1 MWAFDRFTRLLRL
14 LILNYGAFS
23 RNPQNHHLARAK
35 FVRGTDVIQLT
46 VYPSAQDVG
55 YFPGAHYF
63 VFLGGTWRFWE
74 CHPFTAAGW
83 RNGGPVL
90 TTMPH
95 PGPKMKRSLQG
106 SLNASLRESRLPP
119 RARLVAEKVEKNKE
133 GPPPAL
139 RHLATLKELGF
150 LKEIP
155 VDMKDGG
162 MVAKE
167 KEKKQEKNK
176 EGPPA
181 QRHLATL
188 KELGFLKEIPV
199 DTKDGGV
206 VKEKEKKQEKHI
218 YIVKQSG
225 KNKDIFIVAD
235 NGKGKELVREGT
247 QTPVPGLGMP
257 ERKLSVKQKLK
268 EKEMAKVKELQ
279 RTRSQVKKKA
289 SQESSAKTSS
299 KGSDTGTDRGEEKE
313 SESEKPNDTTEDSE
327 KVAVSEEEDRDE
339 FEGVLE
345 SIVEEEK
352 QKVLTSVVE
361 IEDEEYDEFVEINQ
375 DVFSSI
381 ASTARKGAQRPKL
394 TFFIKPR
401 RGMTATLADRIR
413 EHEEQNKIHGFPRG
427 RELEIKCLI
436 EGAYGVSHPLHLFET
451 VVLIAGG
458 VGITTILP
466 YLVDYMERAR
476 GPEKRTLTQ
485 RLVFLWTAKEEELV
499 ENLVAR
505 KFPKGCLT
513 RTDISMQLYVTKN
526 KAGQKKLPGVK
537 YRRPK
542 IPEILKSEQMR
553 VVGKMAVM
561 SCGPSVLVDI
571 VRDAVV
577 GCLDAERKHV
587 EYFEESY

>member
-1 MWAFDRFTRLLRL
+1 M
-14 LILNYGAFS
+14 
-23 RNPQNHHLARAK
+23 
-35 FVRGTDVIQLT
+35 
-46 VYPSAQDVG
+46 
-55 YFPGAHYF
+55 
-63 VFLGGTWRFWE
+63 
-74 CHPFTAAGW
+74 
-83 RNGGPVL
+83 L

-95 PGPKMKRSLQG
+95 PGPKIKRSLQG

-133 GPPPAL
+133 GPRL
-139 RHLATLKELGF
+139 HLATLKELGF

-155 VDMKDGG
+155 ADAKDV
-162 MVAKE
+162 VAV
-167 KEKKQEKNK
+167 
-176 EGPPA
+176 A
-181 QRHLATL
+181 
-188 KELGFLKEIPV
+188 
-199 DTKDGGV
+199 
-206 VKEKEKKQEKHI
+206 KEKKQEKHI

-247 QTPVPGLGMP
+247 QTPVLGLGLP

-268 EKEMAKVKELQ
+268 EKEMAKAKELQ

-289 SQESSAKTSS
+289 SQESSAKPSL

-313 SESEKPNDTTEDSE
+313 KESESEKSNDMTEESE
-327 KVAVSEEEDRDE
+327 TLVASEEDATDRDE
-339 FEGVLE
+339 SEGVLE

-352 QKVLTSVVE
+352 QKALETVVE

-401 RGMTATLADRIR
+401 RGMTATLANRIR
-413 EHEEQNKIHGFPRG
+413 EHEEENKKHGFPRG

-476 GPEKRTLTQ
+476 GLEKRTLTR

-499 ENLVAR
+499 ENLVAK

-542 IPEILKSEQMR
+542 IPEILKAEQMR

-561 SCGPSVLVDI
+561 SCGPSILVDI

-577 GCLDAERKHV
+577 RCLDSERKHV

>member
-14 LILNYGAFS
+14 LILNHGAFS

-95 PGPKMKRSLQG
+95 PGPRMKRSLQG

-119 RARLVAEKVEKNKE
+119 RARLVAEKVERKE
-133 GPPPAL
+133 GPQPPL

-155 VDMKDGG
+155 ADQKDA
-162 MVAKE
+162 VKVE
-167 KEKKQEKNK
+167 KK
-176 EGPPA
+176 EGPQPPL
-181 QRHLATL
+181 RHLATL
-188 KELGFLKEIPV
+188 KELGFLKEIPA
-199 DTKDGGV
+199 DAKDAGV
-206 VKEKEKKQEKHI
+206 AKERKQEKHI

-247 QTPVPGLGMP
+247 QTPVSGM
-257 ERKLSVKQKLK
+257 ERKLSVKQKVK
-268 EKEMAKVKELQ
+268 EKEMAKAKELQ

-313 SESEKPNDTTEDSE
+313 SESEKSNDTTDGSE
-327 KVAVSEEEDRDE
+327 RVVAVSEEDAAEERDE
-339 FEGVLE
+339 VEKVLE

-352 QKVLTSVVE
+352 QKVLSSVVE
-361 IEDEEYDEFVEINQ
+361 IDDEEYDEFVEIDQ

-401 RGMTATLADRIR
+401 RGMTATLANRIR
-413 EHEEQNKIHGFPRG
+413 EHEKQNEIHGFPRG

-476 GPEKRTLTQ
+476 GPEKRTLTR

-499 ENLVAR
+499 ENLVAK

-526 KAGQKKLPGVK
+526 KAGQKKLPGVR

-542 IPEILKSEQMR
+542 IPEILQSEQRR

-561 SCGPSVLVDI
+561 SCGPSILVDI

-577 GCLDAERKHV
+577 GCLDTERKHV

>member
-1 MWAFDRFTRLLRL
+1 MWAFDRFTRALRL
-14 LILNYGAFS
+14 LILNHGALS

-83 RNGGPVL
+83 RNSGPVF
-90 TTMPH
+90 TTMP
-95 PGPKMKRSLQG
+95 PSSSTAPRMKRSLQG

-119 RARLVAEKVEKNKE
+119 RARLISEKLEKLPKE
-133 GPPPAL
+133 PKEPL
-139 RHLATLKELGF
+139 RHLATMKELGF

-155 VDMKDGG
+155 GGDAKDVA
-162 MVAKE
+162 VAKE
-167 KEKKQEKNK
+167 
-176 EGPPA
+176 
-181 QRHLATL
+181 R
-188 KELGFLKEIPV
+188 
-199 DTKDGGV
+199 
-206 VKEKEKKQEKHI
+206 KQEKHL
-218 YIVKQSG
+218 YIVKQTG
-225 KNKDIFIVAD
+225 KTKDIYIVAD
-235 NGKGKELVREGT
+235 TGKGKELVRDDT
-247 QTPVPGLGMP
+247 QTPIPGL
-257 ERKLSVKQKLK
+257 ERKISVKQKLK
-268 EKEMAKVKELQ
+268 EKELAKAKELQ
-279 RTRSQVKKKA
+279 RTRSGVKKKQ
-289 SQESSAKTSS
+289 SQESARKTTSS
-299 KGSDTGTDRGEEKE
+299 KGSDTGTNRSEETDEPEKE
-313 SESEKPNDTTEDSE
+313 KVASPSPPASDLDTAEEQKTDSE
-327 KVAVSEEEDRDE
+327 KE
-339 FEGVLE
+339 LE
-345 SIVEEEK
+345 KEK
-352 QKVLTSVVE
+352 QKVLASVVE
-361 IEDEEYDEFVEINQ
+361 VEEEEYDEFVKIDQ
-375 DVFSSI
+375 DVMSSI

-401 RGMTATLADRIR
+401 RGMTMTLANRIR
-413 EHEEQNKIHGFPRG
+413 EHEKQNEIQGFPRG

-476 GPEKRTLTQ
+476 GQDRRTLTR

-499 ENLVAR
+499 ENLVAK

-513 RTDISMQLYVTKN
+513 RMDISMQLYVTKN

-542 IPEILKSEQMR
+542 IPDILESEQKR
-553 VVGKMAVM
+553 VDGKMAVM

-571 VRDAVV
+571 VRAAVV
-577 GCLDAERKHV
+577 GCLDKERKHV

>member
-14 LILNYGAFS
+14 LILNHGAFS

-35 FVRGTDVIQLT
+35 FVRGTNVIQLT

-90 TTMPH
+90 TTMP
-95 PGPKMKRSLQG
+95 PPTGPRMKRSLQG
-106 SLNASLRESRLPP
+106 SLNDSLRQSRLPP
-119 RARLVAEKVEKNKE
+119 RAKLVAEKVKE
-133 GPPPAL
+133 TPAPPL

-155 VDMKDGG
+155 GNTGTGDAAA
-162 MVAKE
+162 VA
-167 KEKKQEKNK
+167 
-176 EGPPA
+176 A
-181 QRHLATL
+181 AAAAA
-188 KELGFLKEIPV
+188 
-199 DTKDGGV
+199 
-206 VKEKEKKQEKHI
+206 KEKKQEKHI
-218 YIVKQSG
+218 YIVKQTG
-225 KNKDIFIVAD
+225 NNKDIFIVAD
-235 NGKGKELVREGT
+235 NGKGKELIREGT
-247 QTPVPGLGMP
+247 QTPVSGLP
-257 ERKLSVKQKLK
+257 ERKLSLKQKK
-268 EKEMAKVKELQ
+268 DMAKVKELQ
-279 RTRSQVKKKA
+279 RTKSQLKKA
-289 SQESSAKTSS
+289 SQEAAAKTSS
-299 KGSDTGTDRGEEKE
+299 KGSDTGTDREDKE
-313 SESEKPNDTTEDSE
+313 SETEESEKTVPPSEDDTTEDGDLL
-327 KVAVSEEEDRDE
+327 A
-339 FEGVLE
+339 
-345 SIVEEEK
+345 SIMEVEEK
-352 QKVLTSVVE
+352 QKVLASVVE
-361 IEDEEYDEFVEINQ
+361 VDDEDDDEFVQIDQ
-375 DVFSSI
+375 DVISSI

-413 EHEEQNKIHGFPRG
+413 EHEKQNEIHGFPRG
-427 RELEIKCLI
+427 RELEINCLI
-436 EGAYGVSHPLHLFET
+436 EGAYGVNHPLHLFDT

-476 GPEKRTLTQ
+476 GAEKRTLTR
-485 RLVFLWTAKEEELV
+485 RLVFLWSAKEEELV
-499 ENLVAR
+499 ENLVAK

-513 RTDISMQLYVTKN
+513 RTDISMQLYITKS
-526 KAGQKKLPGVK
+526 KDGQKKLPGVR

-542 IPEILKSEQMR
+542 IPEILQSEQRR

-577 GCLDAERKHV
+577 GCLDAERKHI

>member
-1 MWAFDRFTRLLRL
+1 M
-14 LILNYGAFS
+14 
-23 RNPQNHHLARAK
+23 
-35 FVRGTDVIQLT
+35 
-46 VYPSAQDVG
+46 
-55 YFPGAHYF
+55 
-63 VFLGGTWRFWE
+63 
-74 CHPFTAAGW
+74 
-83 RNGGPVL
+83 L

-119 RARLVAEKVEKNKE
+119 RARLVAEKVEKVEKNKE
-133 GPPPAL
+133 GPPL
-139 RHLATLKELGF
+139 HMATMKELGF

-155 VDMKDGG
+155 ADAKDGVA
-162 MVAKE
+162 VAKE
-167 KEKKQEKNK
+167 
-176 EGPPA
+176 
-181 QRHLATL
+181 R
-188 KELGFLKEIPV
+188 
-199 DTKDGGV
+199 
-206 VKEKEKKQEKHI
+206 KQEKHI

-247 QTPVPGLGMP
+247 QTPVLGLGLP

-268 EKEMAKVKELQ
+268 EKETAKAKELQ

-299 KGSDTGTDRGEEKE
+299 KGSDTGTDRGEEKG
-313 SESEKPNDTTEDSE
+313 SESEKSNDMTEESE
-327 KVAVSEEEDRDE
+327 TVVASEEDATDDRDE
-339 FEGVLE
+339 SEKALE

-352 QKVLTSVVE
+352 QKVLATVVE

-401 RGMTATLADRIR
+401 RGMTATLANRIR
-413 EHEEQNKIHGFPRG
+413 EHEEENKKHGFPRG

-476 GPEKRTLTQ
+476 GPEKRTLTR

-499 ENLVAR
+499 ENLVAK

-526 KAGQKKLPGVK
+526 KEGQKKLPGVK

-561 SCGPSVLVDI
+561 SCGPSILVDI